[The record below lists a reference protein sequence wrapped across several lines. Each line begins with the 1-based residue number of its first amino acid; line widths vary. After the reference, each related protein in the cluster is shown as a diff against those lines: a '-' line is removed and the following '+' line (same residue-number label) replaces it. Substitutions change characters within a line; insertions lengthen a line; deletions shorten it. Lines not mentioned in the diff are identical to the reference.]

1 MNVFSDM
8 ILFNIL
14 SLSLP
19 FTEPVIIIALV
30 LIILLI
36 GPVFFERIRI
46 PSIVGLLLSGAII
59 GQHGFNLVPSDLE
72 FSLLGTIGLLYLMF
86 LAGLEIDLI
95 DFIENK
101 SKSIFIG
108 LASFAIP
115 LVLGYFV
122 CHTFLGLSIHA
133 SWLIGAMLSS
143 HTLISYPL
151 LGRLGIVSKSI
162 VTIIVG
168 ATIIADILALVA
180 MELITNFAAEGFEMA
195 NLLVLGMEFLLFF
208 FIVFMVIP
216 RISRVFL
223 SKYEGDLGVQYIF
236 VLVMLFSS
244 AMIAHFLEI
253 EPIIGAFFSGLVL
266 NRQIINS
273 SPLYIRIEFIGN
285 NLFIPFFLIS
295 IGMLANFKVYLD
307 HPGEIGLVL
316 VLIATAFL
324 SKFLSAWLSKVVFRL
339 SVPEG
344 NLIFGLSVSRAAS
357 AIAIILIGYNMG
369 IVNENILNSTVI
381 LILTTCIASS
391 YITQHSGKKIL
402 LKENETL
409 SKNTG
414 LRHKFLVPLANP
426 ANMENLLEFAVLIK
440 DQNET
445 IPIYPL
451 TVFTSQNQVRNK
463 IDENKEVIEKV
474 IELLHTEVN
483 FETISRIDN
492 NVTNGIVRAAEE
504 VVATAIILGW
514 NNHTVPFHILFG
526 NVLDNLL
533 EKTERMLLVLKT
545 PTSFREVRNVLMFCP
560 ENAQFE
566 HGFSLWMLTI
576 TTLAEKLQLKI
587 NINCDSE
594 LTNDSI
600 KNYASKNNSLKYFS
614 FRKNAFK
621 NVSDESI
628 KHASSELLIF
638 IHSRKKAISHSRSFE
653 NFMNSSIAMYKKN
666 NVIIIYPEQ

>member
-1 MNVFSDM
+1 MLIS
-8 ILFNIL
+8 NIL
-14 SLSLP
+14 NFALP
-19 FTEPVIIIALV
+19 ITEPVIIVALI
-30 LIILLI
+30 LLILLI

-72 FSLLGTIGLLYLMF
+72 FSLLGTIGILYLMF

-108 LASFAIP
+108 LASFAVP

-122 CHTFLGLSIHA
+122 CFTFLGFSVHA

-151 LGRLGIVSKSI
+151 LGRLGIVNKSI
-162 VTIIVG
+162 VTIVVG
-168 ATIIADILALVA
+168 ATIITDILALVA
-180 MELITNFAAEGFEMA
+180 MELITNFAQEGFEMSS
-195 NLLVLGMEFLLFF
+195 LLVLGLEFMLFF
-208 FIVFMVIP
+208 FIVLMVIP

-244 AMIAHFLEI
+244 AVIAHLLEI

-273 SPLYIRIEFIGN
+273 SPLYKRIEFIGN

-295 IGMLANFKVYLD
+295 IGMLANFNVYLE
-307 HPGEIGLVL
+307 HPGEIGLAL
-316 VLIATAFL
+316 ALIATAVL
-324 SKFLSAWLSKVVFRL
+324 SKFLAAFVSKVVFHL
-339 SVPEG
+339 SIPEG

-369 IVNENILNSTVI
+369 IVDESVLNSTVI

-391 YITQHSGKKIL
+391 YITQFAGKKIL
-402 LKENETL
+402 LKENETITRN
-409 SKNTG
+409 SG
-414 LRHKFLVPLANP
+414 LKHKFLVPVANP
-426 ANMENLLEFAVLIK
+426 SNMEHLLEFAVLIK
-440 DQNET
+440 DKNEG

-451 TVFTSQNQVRNK
+451 TVFTSNNHVREQ
-463 IDENKEVIEKV
+463 IDENQAAIQKV
-474 IELLHTEVN
+474 IETLHAEAT

-514 NNHTVPFHILFG
+514 NNHSIPFHILFG

-545 PTSFREVRNVLMFCP
+545 PTSFRGVRNVLLFCP

-566 HGFSLWMLTI
+566 HGFSLWLQTI
-576 TTLAEKLQLKI
+576 TNLAEKLQLKI
-587 NINCDSE
+587 KVNCDSG
-594 LTNDSI
+594 LTNESI
-600 KNYASKNNSLKYFS
+600 KNFTSRNNSSKYFS
-614 FRKNAFK
+614 FRKNALK
-621 NVSDESI
+621 TLTDDSI
-628 KHASSELLIF
+628 KHATSELLVF
-638 IHSRKKAISHSRSFE
+638 VNSRKKAISHSRSFE
-653 NFMNSSIAMYKKN
+653 HFMNASINMYKKN
-666 NVIIIYPEQ
+666 NVIIVYPEQ

>member
-1 MNVFSDM
+1 MTFTT
-8 ILFNIL
+8 IFNFT
-14 SLSLP
+14 LP
-19 FTEPVIIIALV
+19 FTEPVIIVALV
-30 LIILLI
+30 LLILLI

-86 LAGLEIDLI
+86 LAGLEIDLL

-108 LASFAIP
+108 VASFAVP
-115 LVLGYFV
+115 FVLGYFV
-122 CHTFLGLSIHA
+122 CFTLLDLSVHA

-151 LGRLGIVSKSI
+151 LGRLGVVNKSI

-168 ATIIADILALVA
+168 ATIIADILALVS
-180 MELITNFAAEGFEMA
+180 MELIINFSQEGFEMSS
-195 NLLVLGMEFLLFF
+195 LLVLGMEFLLFF
-208 FIVFMVIP
+208 FIVLMVIP
-216 RISRVFL
+216 KISRVFL
-223 SKYEGDLGVQYIF
+223 TKYEGDLGVQYIF
-236 VLVMLFSS
+236 VLVMLFTS
-244 AMIAHFLEI
+244 AMIAFMLKI
-253 EPIIGAFFSGLVL
+253 EPIIGAFFCGLVL

-273 SPLYIRIEFIGN
+273 SPLYKRIEFIGN

-295 IGMLANFKVYLD
+295 IGMLANFTVYLE
-307 HPGEIGLVL
+307 HPGEIGLAL
-316 VLIATAFL
+316 VLIATAVL
-324 SKFLSAWLSKVVFRL
+324 SKFVAAFVSKSVFRL
-339 SVPEG
+339 SISEG

-369 IVNENILNSTVI
+369 IVNESILNATVI

-391 YITQHSGKKIL
+391 YITQYAGKKIL
-402 LKENETL
+402 LKENETIIR
-409 SKNTG
+409 STG
-414 LRHKFLVPLANP
+414 LKHKFLVPVANP
-426 ANMENLLEFAVLIK
+426 ANMEHLLEFTVLIK
-440 DQNET
+440 DKDEN

-451 TVFTSQNQVRNK
+451 TVFNKHNQVRDQ
-463 IDENKEVIEKV
+463 IDENKITIEKV
-474 IELLHTEVN
+474 IESLHSEVS

-504 VVATAIILGW
+504 VVATAIIMGW

-545 PTSFREVRNVLMFCP
+545 PTSFREVRNILLFCP

-566 HGFSLWMLTI
+566 NGFSLWLQTM

-587 NINCDSE
+587 RINCDSE
-594 LTNDSI
+594 LTNDAI
-600 KNYASKNNSLKYFS
+600 KNYTKKNNSSKYFS
-614 FRKNAFK
+614 FHKNSFK
-621 NVSDESI
+621 TLSDDLI
-628 KHASSELLIF
+628 KHTSSELLVF
-638 IHSRKKAISHSRSFE
+638 VHSRKKAISHSRSFE
-653 NFMNSSIAMYKKN
+653 NFMNNSINMYKKN
-666 NVIIIYPEQ
+666 DVIVIYPEQ

>member
-1 MNVFSDM
+1 M
-8 ILFNIL
+8 IFINLLNI
-14 SLSLP
+14 SLP
-19 FTEPVIIIALV
+19 FKEPVIIVTLV
-30 LIILLI
+30 LLILLI

-46 PSIVGLLLSGAII
+46 PSIVGLLLSGALI

-86 LAGLEIDLI
+86 LAGLEIDLL

-108 LASFAIP
+108 LAAFAVP
-115 LVLGYFV
+115 FLLGYFI
-122 CHTFLGLSIHA
+122 CFTFLGLSVHA

-151 LGRLGIVSKSI
+151 LGRLGIVNKSI

-180 MELITNFAAEGFEMA
+180 MELITNFAVEGFEMSS
-195 NLLVLGMEFLLFF
+195 LLILVMEFMLFF
-208 FIVFMVIP
+208 FIVLMVIP
-216 RISRVFL
+216 RISRIFL

-236 VLVMLFSS
+236 VLVMLFISS
-244 AMIAHFLEI
+244 MIAFLLKI
-253 EPIIGAFFSGLVL
+253 EPIIGAFFCGLVL

-273 SPLYIRIEFIGN
+273 SPLYKRIEFIGN

-295 IGMLANFKVYLD
+295 IGMLANFKVYLE
-307 HPGEIGLVL
+307 HPGEIGLAL
-316 VLIATAFL
+316 VLIATAIF
-324 SKFLSAWLSKVVFRL
+324 SKFIAAYISKLVFRL
-339 SVPEG
+339 SIHEG

-357 AIAIILIGYNMG
+357 TIAIILIGYNLQ
-369 IVNENILNSTVI
+369 IVNESILNSTVI
-381 LILTTCIASS
+381 LILITCIASS
-391 YITQHSGKKIL
+391 YITQYSGKKIL
-402 LKENETL
+402 LKENETITK
-409 SKNTG
+409 SSGVK
-414 LRHKFLVPLANP
+414 HKFLVPVANP
-426 ANMENLLEFAVLIK
+426 ANMEHLLEFAVLIK
-440 DQNET
+440 DTNEN

-451 TVFTSQNQVRNK
+451 TVFTNNNQVRDQ
-463 IDENKEVIEKV
+463 IDENQSAIQKV
-474 IELLHTEVN
+474 TESFQTEVT

-514 NNHTVPFHILFG
+514 NNHTIPFHILFG

-545 PTSFREVRNVLMFCP
+545 PTSFREVQNVLLFCP
-560 ENAQFE
+560 ENAQYE
-566 HGFSLWMLTI
+566 RGFSLWLQTM

-587 NINCDSE
+587 KVNCDSE
-594 LTNDSI
+594 ITNESIKNFTLRNNTSKYFSSRKNALKHLTQDSI
-600 KNYASKNNSLKYFS
+600 K
-614 FRKNAFK
+614 
-621 NVSDESI
+621 
-628 KHASSELLIF
+628 HTSSELLVF
-638 IHSRKKAISHSRSFE
+638 VHSRKKAISHSRSFE
-653 NFMNSSIAMYKKN
+653 HFMNNSIGMYKKN

>member
-1 MNVFSDM
+1 MAILNIFS
-8 ILFNIL
+8 FA
-14 SLSLP
+14 LP

-30 LIILLI
+30 LLILLI

-46 PSIVGLLLSGAII
+46 PSIVGLLLSGALI
-59 GQHGFNLVPSDLE
+59 GPHGFNLIPSDLE
-72 FSLLGTIGLLYLMF
+72 FTLLGTLGLLYLMF

-101 SKSIFIG
+101 AKSIFIG

-115 LVLGYFV
+115 FVTGYFV
-122 CHTFLGLSIHA
+122 CHNFLDLSVHA

-151 LGRLGIVSKSI
+151 LGRLGIVNKSI

-168 ATIIADILALVA
+168 ATIITDILALVA
-180 MELITNFAAEGFEMA
+180 MELITNFAQEGFEMES
-195 NLLVLGMEFLLFF
+195 LLILGMDFLLFF
-208 FIVFMVIP
+208 FIVLMVIP
-216 RISRVFL
+216 KISRIFL

-236 VLVMLFSS
+236 VLVMLFVS
-244 AMIAHFLEI
+244 AMIAYLLEI

-273 SPLYIRIEFIGN
+273 SPLYKRIEFIGN

-307 HPGEIGLVL
+307 HPGEIGLAL
-316 VLIATAFL
+316 VLIATAVV
-324 SKFLSAWLSKVVFRL
+324 SKFLAAYISRVVFRL
-339 SVPEG
+339 SAPEG

-369 IVNENILNSTVI
+369 IINESILNATVI

-391 YITQHSGKKIL
+391 YITRNAGKKIL
-402 LKENETL
+402 LKENETITR
-409 SKNTG
+409 NTG

-426 ANMENLLEFAVLIK
+426 ANMEHLLEFAVLIK
-440 DQNET
+440 DQNDSV
-445 IPIYPL
+445 PVYPL
-451 TVFTSQNQVRNK
+451 TVFTNQNHIREK
-463 IDENKEVIEKV
+463 IDENEATIQKV
-474 IELLHTEVN
+474 IESLHSDVT

-492 NVTNGIVRAAEE
+492 NVTNGIVRASEE

-514 NNHTVPFHILFG
+514 NNQNISFHLLFG
-526 NVLDNLL
+526 NVLNNLL

-545 PTSFREVRNVLMFCP
+545 PTSFRAVRKISLFCP

-566 HGFSLWMLTI
+566 RGFSLWLGTLTTI
-576 TTLAEKLQLKI
+576 AERLQLKI
-587 NINCDSE
+587 IVNCESE
-594 LTNDSI
+594 FSMDAV
-600 KNYASKNNSLKYFS
+600 KNFISKNKSSKYFGFHTIS
-614 FRKNAFK
+614 FKKISN
-621 NVSDESI
+621 NLI
-628 KHASSELLIF
+628 KHSSSELLIF
-638 IHSRKKAISHSRSFE
+638 VHSRKKAISHSRNFE
-653 NFMNSSIAMYKKN
+653 HFMNNSIGMYKKN